1 MIINKDQIQSKINNM
16 VKEEGFDLLESK
28 IFFLNGKHVVRCVVD
43 HVLGGITIDECAKIN
58 RVIFSYLYEEQPLG
72 ERYSVEIN
80 SPGLDWPLKNAR
92 DFRKVKGRKISLW
105 FNEPVNDKVFL
116 EGEVLEIE
124 ENELILDCK
133 GKTLKIAIDKIKLGK
148 EKL

>member
-1 MIINKDQIQSKINNM
+1 
-16 VKEEGFDLLESK
+16 
-28 IFFLNGKHVVRCVVD
+28 
-43 HVLGGITIDECAKIN
+43 
-58 RVIFSYLYEEQPLG
+58 
-72 ERYSVEIN
+72 
-80 SPGLDWPLKNAR
+80 GLDWPLKNAR